1 LNEELIF
8 LYFDKFKIQNPKS
21 KMANNAGIIGMG
33 HAYPSGILTNADLE
47 KIVETSDE
55 WIFSRTGIKQRH
67 KAADNEYTSQF
78 GVLAAKLALDRAGL
92 KPEDIEIII
101 CATTTPDQIM
111 PSTGALIQAQ
121 IGATN
126 AAGMDVFA
134 ACSGFLYGLTMV
146 ESMIKTGQIR
156 YALVIGA
163 EVLTKYVDYTD
174 RSTCVIFGD
183 GAGAAVLGP
192 VSEDKGI
199 LATKIRSDGR
209 YEEQLYAPGGGT
221 KLGTTHETIDN
232 REHFFKMKGNELFKI
247 AVRSMTE
254 ISGEMLEKA
263 GYTVDDVDLVI
274 PHQANQRITDAVAS
288 RLGVPEE
295 KVYSNIAELG
305 NTSSASIPIALD
317 ECIQS
322 GKVKEGSLVL
332 LTAFGGG
339 VTWGG
344 TLIRF

>member
-1 LNEELIF
+1 
-8 LYFDKFKIQNPKS
+8 
-21 KMANNAGIIGMG
+21 MTTHNAGIIGMG
-33 HAYPSGILTNADLE
+33 HAIPEGILTNADLE
-47 KIVETSDE
+47 KIVETSDD
-55 WIFSRTGIKQRH
+55 WITSRTGIKQRH
-67 KAADNEYTSQF
+67 KAREDEYTSQF
-78 GVLAAKLALDRAGL
+78 GSLAAKQAVERAGVDMS
-92 KPEDIEIII
+92 EIDIIV

-121 IGATN
+121 IGAVN

-146 ESMIKTGQIR
+146 ESMIRTGQIR

-174 RSTCVIFGD
+174 RGTCVIFGD

-192 VSEDKGI
+192 VAEGKGI
-199 LATKIRSDGR
+199 LATKIKSDGR

-221 KLGTTHETIDN
+221 KLGTTHKTIDDGQ
-232 REHFFKMKGNELFKI
+232 HFFKMKGNELFKV
-247 AVRSMTE
+247 AVRSMAD
-254 ISGEMLEKA
+254 ISAEMLAKA
-263 GYTVDDVDLVI
+263 GYTVDDVDLVV

-288 RLGVPEE
+288 RLGVSDE

-322 GKVKEGSLVL
+322 GKIKEGSLVL

-344 TLIRF
+344 TVIRF

>member
-1 LNEELIF
+1 
-8 LYFDKFKIQNPKS
+8 
-21 KMANNAGIIGMG
+21 MTNAGIIGMG
-33 HAYPSGILTNADLE
+33 HAFPTGILTNADLE
-47 KIVETSDE
+47 KIVDTSDE
-55 WIFSRTGIKQRH
+55 WITSRTGIKQRH
-67 KAADNEYTSQF
+67 KAAADEYTSQF
-78 GVLAAKLALDRAGL
+78 GVLAAKQALDRAGL
-92 KPEDIEIII
+92 NAEDIEIII

-121 IGATN
+121 IGAVN
-126 AAGMDVFA
+126 AAAMDVFA
-134 ACSGFLYGLTMV
+134 ACSGFLYGVTLV
-146 ESMIKTGQIR
+146 ESMIRTGQVR

-192 VSEDKGI
+192 AGDDKGI

-221 KLGTTHETIDN
+221 KLGTSYQTIDDGL
-232 REHFFKMKGNELFKI
+232 HFFKMKGNELFKV
-247 AVRSMTE
+247 AVRSMAE
-254 ISGEMLEKA
+254 ISAEMLARA
-263 GYTVDDVDLVI
+263 GYGVGDVDLVI

-295 KVYSNIAELG
+295 KVYSNIAEHG

-322 GKVKEGSLVL
+322 GRVKEGSLVL

-339 VTWGG
+339 VTWAG

>member
-1 LNEELIF
+1 
-8 LYFDKFKIQNPKS
+8 
-21 KMANNAGIIGMG
+21 MADHNAGILGMG
-33 HAYPSGILTNADLE
+33 HSYPEGILTNADLE

-55 WIFSRTGIKQRH
+55 WITTRTGIKQRH
-67 KAADNEYTSQF
+67 KAAANEYTSQF
-78 GVLAAKLALDRAGL
+78 GTAAARQALERAGL
-92 KPEDIEIII
+92 KPEDLDIII

-134 ACSGFLYGLTMV
+134 ACSGFLYGLTLV
-146 ESMIKTGQIR
+146 ESMIRTEQIK
-156 YALVIGA
+156 YALVVGA

-174 RSTCVIFGD
+174 RGTCVIFGD
-183 GAGAAVLGP
+183 GAGAAVVGP
-192 VSEDKGI
+192 VSSGKGI
-199 LATKIRSDGR
+199 LATKIKSDGR

-232 REHFFKMKGNELFKI
+232 RMHFFKMKGNELFKV
-247 AVRSMTE
+247 AVRSMAE
-254 ISGEMLEKA
+254 ISAEMLAKA
-263 GYTVDDVDLVI
+263 GMTVDDVDIVI

-295 KVYSNIAELG
+295 KVYSNIAEHG
-305 NTSSASIPIALD
+305 NTSSASIPIAMD

-322 GKVKEGSLVL
+322 GRIKEGSTVL

-344 TLIRF
+344 TVIKF

>member
-1 LNEELIF
+1 
-8 LYFDKFKIQNPKS
+8 
-21 KMANNAGIIGMG
+21 MVNNAGIIGLG
-33 HAYPSGILTNADLE
+33 HSYPEGILTNADLE
-47 KIVETSDE
+47 KIVDTNDE
-55 WIFSRTGIKQRH
+55 WITSRTGIKQRH

-78 GVLAAKLALDRAGL
+78 GTLAAKQALERAGL
-92 KPEDIEIII
+92 KPEDIDIIV

-121 IGATN
+121 LGATN

-134 ACSGFLYGLTMV
+134 ACSGFLYGLTIV
-146 ESMIKTGQIR
+146 ESMIRTGQIR

-174 RSTCVIFGD
+174 RGTCVIFGD

-192 VSEDKGI
+192 VEEGKGI

-232 REHFFKMKGNELFKI
+232 GMHFFKMKGNELFKV
-247 AVRSMTE
+247 AVRSMAD
-254 ISGEMLEKA
+254 ISAEMLEKA
-263 GYTVDDVDLVI
+263 GYKVDDVDLVI

-295 KVYSNIAELG
+295 KVYSNIAEHG

-317 ECIQS
+317 ECMQS
-322 GKVKEGSLVL
+322 GKIKEGDLVL

-344 TLIRF
+344 TVIRF

>member
-1 LNEELIF
+1 MTA
-8 LYFDKFKIQNPKS
+8 Q
-21 KMANNAGIIGMG
+21 NAGIIGMG
-33 HAYPSGILTNADLE
+33 HAYPEGILTNADLE
-47 KIVETSDE
+47 KMVDTNDE
-55 WIFSRTGIKQRH
+55 WITTRTGIRQRH
-67 KAADNEYTSQF
+67 KAAANEYTSQF
-78 GVLAAKLALDRAGL
+78 GTKAALQAIERAGI
-92 KPEDIEIII
+92 KPTDIDIII

-134 ACSGFLYGLTMV
+134 ACSGFLYGITMV
-146 ESMIKTGQIR
+146 ESMIRTGQIR

-163 EVLTKYVDYTD
+163 EILTKYVDYTD
-174 RSTCVIFGD
+174 RGTCVIFGD

-192 VSEDKGI
+192 VPEGKGI
-199 LATKIRSDGR
+199 LATKIKSDGR
-209 YEEQLYAPGGGT
+209 YEEQLYCPGGGT
-221 KLGTTHETIDN
+221 KLGITHDSIDN
-232 REHFFKMKGNELFKI
+232 RDNFFKMKGNELFKV
-247 AVRSMTE
+247 AVRSMAD
-254 ISGEMLEKA
+254 ISAEMIEKA
-263 GYTVDDVDLVI
+263 GYTVDDIDLVV

-295 KVYSNIAELG
+295 KVYSNIAEMG

-317 ECIQS
+317 ECIES

-344 TLIRF
+344 TVIRF

>member
-1 LNEELIF
+1 
-8 LYFDKFKIQNPKS
+8 
-21 KMANNAGIIGMG
+21 MTTHNAGIIGMG

-47 KIVETSDE
+47 KIVETSDD
-55 WIFSRTGIKQRH
+55 WITSRTGIKQRH
-67 KAADNEYTSQF
+67 KARDDEYTSQF
-78 GVLAAKLALDRAGL
+78 GSLAAKQAIERAGI
-92 KPEDIEIII
+92 DVSEIDLIV

-121 IGATN
+121 IGAVN

-146 ESMIKTGQIR
+146 ESMIRTGQIK

-174 RSTCVIFGD
+174 RGTCVIFGD

-192 VSEDKGI
+192 VAEGKGI
-199 LATKIRSDGR
+199 LATKIKSDGR
-209 YEEQLYAPGGGT
+209 YEDQLYAPGGGT
-221 KLGTTHETIDN
+221 KMGTTHKTIDDG
-232 REHFFKMKGNELFKI
+232 EHFFKMKGNELFKV
-247 AVRSMTE
+247 AVRSMAD
-254 ISGEMLEKA
+254 ISAEMVAKA
-263 GYTVDDVDLVI
+263 GYTVDDIDLVV

-295 KVYSNIAELG
+295 KVYSNIAEMG

-322 GKVKEGSLVL
+322 GKITEGSLVL

-344 TLIRF
+344 TVVRF

>member
-1 LNEELIF
+1 MN
-8 LYFDKFKIQNPKS
+8 QH
-21 KMANNAGIIGMG
+21 NAGILGMG
-33 HAYPSGILTNADLE
+33 HAYPEGILTNADLE

-55 WIFSRTGIKQRH
+55 WITTRTGIKQRH

-78 GVLAAKLALDRAGL
+78 GTTAARMALDRAGL
-92 KPEDIEIII
+92 KPDEIDIII

-121 IGATN
+121 IGASN

-146 ESMIKTGQIR
+146 ESMIRTGQIKN
-156 YALVIGA
+156 ALVVGA

-174 RSTCVIFGD
+174 RGTCVIFGD

-192 VSEDKGI
+192 VNSGRGI
-199 LATKIRSDGR
+199 LATKIKSDGR
-209 YEEQLYAPGGGT
+209 YEEQLFAPGGGT
-221 KLGTTHETIDN
+221 KLGTTHATIDN
-232 REHFFKMKGNELFKI
+232 GMHFFKMKGNELFKV
-247 AVRSMTE
+247 AVRSMAE
-254 ISGEMLEKA
+254 ISAEMLEKA
-263 GYTVDDVDLVI
+263 GLTIDDIDLVI

-295 KVYSNIAELG
+295 RVYSNIAEHG
-305 NTSSASIPIALD
+305 NTSSASIPIAMD
-317 ECIQS
+317 ECIES
-322 GKVKEGSLVL
+322 GRIKEGDTVL

-339 VTWGG
+339 VTWGS
-344 TLIRF
+344 TILKF

>member
-1 LNEELIF
+1 MTEH
-8 LYFDKFKIQNPKS
+8 
-21 KMANNAGIIGMG
+21 NAGILGMG
-33 HAYPSGILTNADLE
+33 HAYPDGILTNADLE

-55 WIFSRTGIKQRH
+55 WITSRTGIKQRH

-78 GVLAAKLALDRAGL
+78 GTAAAKQALERAEL
-92 KPEDIEIII
+92 KPEDIDIII

-121 IGATN
+121 IGAIN

-134 ACSGFLYGLTMV
+134 ACSGFLYGVTMV
-146 ESMIKTGQIR
+146 ESMIRTGQIKH
-156 YALVIGA
+156 ALVIGA

-174 RSTCVIFGD
+174 RGTCVIFGD

-192 VSEDKGI
+192 VEAGKGI
-199 LATKIRSDGR
+199 LATKIKSDGR

-232 REHFFKMKGNELFKI
+232 REHFFKMKGNELFKV
-247 AVRSMTE
+247 AVRSMAD
-254 ISGEMLEKA
+254 ISAEMLQKA
-263 GYTVDDVDLVI
+263 GFTVDDVDIVI

-295 KVYSNIAELG
+295 KVYSNIAFHG
-305 NTSSASIPIALD
+305 NTSSASIPIAMD

-322 GKVKEGSLVL
+322 GKIKEGSLVL

-344 TLIRF
+344 TVIQF

>member
-1 LNEELIF
+1 M
-8 LYFDKFKIQNPKS
+8 IQQ
-21 KMANNAGIIGMG
+21 NAGIIGMG
-33 HAYPSGILTNADLE
+33 HAYPEGILTNADLE
-47 KIVETSDE
+47 TLVETSDE
-55 WIFSRTGIKQRH
+55 WITSRTGIKQRH
-67 KAADNEYTSQF
+67 KAADDEYTSQF
-78 GVLAAKLALDRAGL
+78 GSAAAKQAIKRAGIDVS
-92 KPEDIEIII
+92 EIDIIV

-121 IGATN
+121 IGAVN

-134 ACSGFLYGLTMV
+134 ACSGFLYGLTMI
-146 ESMIKTGQIR
+146 ESMIRTGQIK

-174 RSTCVIFGD
+174 RGTCVIFGD

-192 VSEDKGI
+192 VPEGKGI
-199 LATKIRSDGR
+199 LATKIKSDGR

-221 KLGTTHETIDN
+221 KLGTTYETIDN
-232 REHFFKMKGNELFKI
+232 GLHYFKMKGNELFKV
-247 AVRSMTE
+247 AVRSMAD
-254 ISGEMLEKA
+254 ISAEMLEKA

-295 KVYSNIAELG
+295 KVYSNIAEHG
-305 NTSSASIPIALD
+305 NTSSASIPIAID
-317 ECIQS
+317 ECIES
-322 GKVKEGSLVL
+322 GRIKEGSLVL

-344 TLIRF
+344 TVIRF

>member
-1 LNEELIF
+1 
-8 LYFDKFKIQNPKS
+8 
-21 KMANNAGIIGMG
+21 MTTVNAGILGMG
-33 HAYPSGILTNADLE
+33 HAYPEGILTNADLE

-55 WIFSRTGIKQRH
+55 WITTRTGIKQRH
-67 KAADNEYTSQF
+67 KAAENEYTSQF
-78 GVLAAKLALDRAGL
+78 GSAAARQAIERAGL
-92 KPEDIEIII
+92 QPTDIDIIV

-146 ESMIKTGQIR
+146 ESMIRTEQIKH
-156 YALVIGA
+156 ALVIGA

-183 GAGAAVLGP
+183 GAGAAVVGP
-192 VSEDKGI
+192 VHSGKGI

-209 YEEQLYAPGGGT
+209 YEEQLYCPGGGT

-232 REHFFKMKGNELFKI
+232 RMHFFKMKGNELFKV
-247 AVRSMTE
+247 AVRSMAD
-254 ISGEMLEKA
+254 ISAEMIEKA
-263 GYTVDDVDLVI
+263 GCTVDDIDLVI
-274 PHQANQRITDAVAS
+274 PHQANQRITDAVAQ

-295 KVYSNIAELG
+295 KVYSNIAQHG
-305 NTSSASIPIALD
+305 NTSSASIPIAID
-317 ECIQS
+317 ECIES
-322 GKVKEGSLVL
+322 GKIKEGSLVL

-344 TLIRF
+344 TVIRF

>member
-1 LNEELIF
+1 
-8 LYFDKFKIQNPKS
+8 
-21 KMANNAGIIGMG
+21 MNNAGIIGMG
-33 HAYPSGILTNADLE
+33 HAYPTGVLTNADLE
-47 KIVETSDE
+47 KIVDTTDD
-55 WIFSRTGIKQRH
+55 WITTRTGIKQRH
-67 KAADNEYTSQF
+67 KAGDDEYTSQF
-78 GVLAAKLALDRAGL
+78 AVLAAKQALDRAGL

-111 PSTGALIQAQ
+111 PSTGALVQAQ

-134 ACSGFLYGLTMV
+134 ACSGFLYGLTLV
-146 ESMIKTGQIR
+146 ESMIRTGQIR
-156 YALVIGA
+156 HALVIGA

-183 GAGAAVLGP
+183 GAGAAVMAP
-192 VSEDKGI
+192 VAEDKGI

-209 YEEQLYAPGGGT
+209 YEEQLYASGGGT
-221 KLGTTHETIDN
+221 KLGTSYKTIDN
-232 REHFFKMKGNELFKI
+232 GDHFFKMKGNELFKV
-247 AVRSMTE
+247 AVRSMAE
-254 ISGEMLEKA
+254 VSREMLDKA
-263 GYTVDDVDLVI
+263 GYTIDDVDLVI

-288 RLGVPEE
+288 RLNIPEE
-295 KVYSNIAELG
+295 KVYSNIAEHG

-322 GKVKEGSLVL
+322 GKIKEGDLVL

>member
-1 LNEELIF
+1 M
-8 LYFDKFKIQNPKS
+8 K
-21 KMANNAGIIGMG
+21 NNAGIIGMG
-33 HAYPSGILTNADLE
+33 HSFPEGILTNADLE
-47 KIVETSDE
+47 KIVDTNDE
-55 WIFSRTGIKQRH
+55 WITTRTGIKQRH

-78 GVLAAKLALDRAGL
+78 GVKAANQALERAGL
-92 KPEDIEIII
+92 KAEDVDMII

-126 AAGMDVFA
+126 AAGMDIFA
-134 ACSGFLYGLTMV
+134 ACSGFLYGITMV
-146 ESMIKTGQIR
+146 ESMIRTGQINN
-156 YALVIGA
+156 ALVIGA
-163 EVLTKYVDYTD
+163 EILTKYVDYTD

-183 GAGAAVLGP
+183 GAGAAVLAP
-192 VSEDKGI
+192 VEEGKGI

-232 REHFFKMKGNELFKI
+232 HDHFFKMKGNELFKV

-254 ISGEMLEKA
+254 ISEEMLAKA
-263 GYTVDDVDLVI
+263 GYTVDDIDLVI

-288 RLGVPEE
+288 RLKVPEE
-295 KVYSNIAELG
+295 KVYSNIAEHG

-322 GKVKEGSLVL
+322 GKVKEGDLVL

-339 VTWGG
+339 VTWGA
-344 TLIRF
+344 TVIRF